1 MNMIPEYYKNLE
13 NTVNNRQ
20 KSKGNKKTFTYKF
33 DSHARRNM
41 LSSRKNI
48 LLDMIKEIEVS
59 THCVI
64 DFKLT
69 PIHLDGTL
77 GSPTVYASKPLLG
90 DHEKYLN
97 AHNIAISGKKIV
109 SEPTSQSVSEPAA
122 ETVPEPAAVS
132 EPISE
137 PIIEIGTIEVL
148 PSSSMSPYRRHL
160 TSLPRKLKRM
170 RGIL

>member
-1 MNMIPEYYKNLE
+1 MLSKNW
-13 NTVNNRQ
+13 N
-20 KSKGNKKTFTYKF
+20 
-33 DSHARRNM
+33 SHA
-41 LSSRKNI
+41 
-48 LLDMIKEIEVS
+48 
-59 THCVI
+59 
-64 DFKLT
+64 
-69 PIHLDGTL
+69 
-77 GSPTVYASKPLLG
+77 
-90 DHEKYLN
+90 N
-97 AHNIAISGKKIV
+97 AHNIAISGKKIVSEPASESV

-170 RGIL
+170 RGILWSKLIL